1 MEETLY
7 GLSLSDLQSSTKVSG
22 GTYYDFYGYC
32 LYVPDEVDTSTSAF
46 IYYPGSGGSGNDA
59 VAIRNLINSEESPNQ
74 IIVIADDAYA
84 ARNTGGDSYFELI
97 NNIGAANGV
106 NITNISSMG
115 FSASGPT
122 NYNTLINNI
131 SRDEEHS
138 SKYAVFADIVSI
150 YPTDEEMELLK
161 ESDSTLIFFEPN
173 GAFHSFEN
181 TLGTNGVDVI
191 VAQAG
196 GEHSSHVAL
205 NRDALENG
213 IIDFIS
219 GESDEFGDIYTFYSY
234 NTDTGKWEEISLEE
248 VAEKIN
254 VSSGGISYKYYEKLS
269 NLEELQSSNSFIQ
282 SGINAI
288 RNAIKNTN
296 FLSSTSGTVYESTTN
311 VPNAEPEL
319 VQSFF
324 STCAKLLNLLEK
336 DTVTIVE
343 IGEMMQE
350 TNVKLA
356 DEASKLND
364 SSSSEDE
371 TNTIDYYDSSN
382 KNWVDNTNSGT
393 GNNDSNGSNGSN
405 GSGSYEYSDN
415 SNNSSTS
422 NNSSSSNKNNG
433 TFSSDYL
440 TSSDY
445 DVEAGGVYN
454 YDGIEEYLEDVNGV
468 SVALPAGLGSVHTYM
483 GWQCITARSSNQ
495 YKLREAA
502 GMNFDEEGFAK
513 IGDRY
518 VVAVT
523 TTFGNVGDYIDVYQE
538 DGTVIKCVIG
548 DIKSQND
555 AGCTEWGHNNGQCVV
570 EFVVDKSSW
579 YGSSMHSNPGTSACH
594 PEWNQNITKIVN
606 KGSFFE
612 LINTEAAQFSDNV

>member
-59 VAIRNLINSEESPNQ
+59 VAIRNLINGEESPNQ

-84 ARNTGGDSYFELI
+84 ARNTGGNSYFELI
-97 NNIGAANGV
+97 NNIGAENGV
-106 NITNISSMG
+106 DITNISSMG

-150 YPTDEEMELLK
+150 NPTDEEIELLK

-173 GAFHSFEN
+173 GSFHPFEN
-181 TLGTNGVDVI
+181 NLAANGVDVVI
-191 VAQAG
+191 AQASG
-196 GEHSSHVAL
+196 NHATHVAL

-234 NTDTGKWEEISLEE
+234 NTDTGKWEEISIED

-254 VSSGGISYKYYEKLS
+254 VNTGGISYKYYERLS
-269 NLEELQSSNSFIQ
+269 NLGELQSSNSFIQ

-296 FLSSTSGTVYESTTN
+296 FLSSTSGTIYESTTN
-311 VPNAEPEL
+311 IPNAEPEL

-324 STCAKLLNLLEK
+324 STCANLLNSLEK

-364 SSSSEDE
+364 DTSSDDK

-382 KNWVDNTNSGT
+382 KNWTDNSSI
-393 GNNDSNGSNGSN
+393 GNKDSNNFSSN
-405 GSGSYEYSDN
+405 EYSDN
-415 SNNSSTS
+415 FNNSG
-422 NNSSSSNKNNG
+422 SSNKNNDS
-433 TFSSDYL
+433 FSSDYL

-454 YDGIEEYLEDVNGV
+454 YDGIEKYLEDVKGV

-502 GMNFDEEGFAK
+502 GMNFDEAGFAK